1 LKWVLLGCVDTL
13 LMLFTFALHTLIKRY
28 IELLYGDWKPRHYV
42 PLLPSS
48 LYVVALGVE
57 CRVDIGEGDKSF
69 FLRSSNRHNHESS
82 SKNWSIDIITCLG
95 LGICDVMSGQ

>member
-1 LKWVLLGCVDTL
+1 
-13 LMLFTFALHTLIKRY
+13 MPF
-28 IELLYGDWKPRHYV
+28 
-42 PLLPSS
+42 LPSS
-48 LYVVALGVE
+48 FSVVALDVE

-82 SKNWSIDIITCLG
+82 SKKWLIDIIACLG